1 MDFLKI
7 IDMYGNEKLPKTP
20 SKSIHEYS
28 KSNDKENIVLLLKDA
43 DNKEKYLQSKDEYG
57 ATALHYGML
66 LLILLLHHYYITTT
80 LPLLP

>member
-7 IDMYGNEKLPKTP
+7 IDMYGNEKLAKGSKTP

-28 KSNDKENIVLLLKDA
+28 KSNDKENIVLLLKDV

-57 ATALHYGML
+57 ATALHYGIL
-66 LLILLLHHYYITTT
+66 LLILLIHYY
-80 LPLLP
+80 LPLLL

>member
-7 IDMYGNEKLPKTP
+7 IDMYGNDKSSGSKTP

-28 KSNDKENIVLLLKDA
+28 KSNDKENIVLLLKDV

-57 ATALHYGML
+57 ATALHYGI
-66 LLILLLHHYYITTT
+66 LILLYY
-80 LPLLP
+80 